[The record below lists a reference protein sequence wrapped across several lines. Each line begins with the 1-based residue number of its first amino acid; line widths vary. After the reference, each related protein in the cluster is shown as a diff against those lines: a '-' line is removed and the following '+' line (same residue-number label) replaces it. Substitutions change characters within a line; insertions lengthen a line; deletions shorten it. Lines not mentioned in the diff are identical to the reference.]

1 MIGPP
6 GHALEN
12 RRIKHHV
19 DCAIVASKET
29 SIGRVSH
36 SQNPVHVPGQDSPPA
51 SRLKINVL
59 VLRIAC
65 SPRVPVPQAPI
76 EGEAAH
82 PLIDVGDIEQV
93 RDKVRGAIVG
103 RSDHREE
110 VGEVVGGGPGRP
122 TLPVES
128 VPREI
133 VLAIGIPVDTQIGT
147 RRGKPT
153 GIIKFESE
161 GHLAQVARTAVRI
174 PRLSVFIGGLLQILR
189 HAAKRGSVAVE
200 PHVGGIQVGHPHL
213 AGNPVGDLVAH
224 PGRFF
229 AAIAR
234 QSVDTVPG
242 SQQQVV
248 TGDCQG
254 VIGLSSEGT
263 SLAADTGIV
272 NHAQVAMDEGAI
284 AEGIVETTHQ
294 RRILTVAEPSV
305 LGGGQPRVNMV
316 ERARRHWITPA
327 NIGSAHRR
335 QPGVHRS

>member
-12 RRIKHHV
+12 RRIKHHI
-19 DCAIVASKET
+19 DRAIVATKET

-76 EGEAAH
+76 EGKAAH
-82 PLIDVGDIEQV
+82 PLINVGDVEQV
-93 RDKVRGAIVG
+93 WDEVRGAIVG
-103 RSDHREE
+103 RGDHRKE
-110 VGEVVGGGPGRP
+110 VGKVVGGGPGRP
-122 TLPVES
+122 TLPVVA

-133 VLAIGIPVDTQIGT
+133 VLTIGIPVDAQIGA
-147 RRGKPT
+147 RWREPS
-153 GIIKFESE
+153 GIVKFEGE

-174 PRLSVFIGGLLQILR
+174 PRLGVFIGGLFQILT
-189 HAAKRGSVAVE
+189 HATERGSVAVE
-200 PHVGGIQVGHPHL
+200 PHVSGVQVGHPHL
-213 AGNPVGDLVAH
+213 AGDPVGDLVAH
-224 PGRFF
+224 PGLLFT
-229 AAIAR
+229 AIAR
-234 QSVDTVPG
+234 QSVDPVPG

-254 VIGLSSEGT
+254 VIGLSSKGAA
-263 SLAADTGIV
+263 LAADPGVV

-284 AEGIVETTHQ
+284 TEGIIETTHE
-294 RRILTVAEPSV
+294 RRILTVAEPSI
-305 LGGGQPRVNMV
+305 LGGGQPRVDMV
-316 ERARRHWITPA
+316 KRARRH
-327 NIGSAHRR
+327 
-335 QPGVHRS
+335 

>member
-12 RRIKHHV
+12 RRIKHHI
-19 DCAIVASKET
+19 DRAIVATKET
-29 SIGRVSH
+29 SSGRVSH

-51 SRLKINVL
+51 SRLEINVL

-82 PLIDVGDIEQV
+82 PLINVGDIEQV
-93 RDKVRGAIVG
+93 WDEVRGAIVG
-103 RSDHREE
+103 RGDHREE
-110 VGEVVGGGPGRP
+110 VGKVVGGGPGRP
-122 TLPVES
+122 TLPVEA
-128 VPREI
+128 VLREI
-133 VLAIGIPVDTQIGT
+133 VLAIGIPVDAQIGS
-147 RRGKPT
+147 RRGEPA
-153 GIIKFESE
+153 GIIKFKSE
-161 GHLAQVARTAVRI
+161 GHLAQVAGTTVRI
-174 PRLSVFIGGLLQILR
+174 PRLGIFIGRLLQILG
-189 HAAKRGSVAVE
+189 HAAKRRSVAVK
-200 PHVGGIQVGHPHL
+200 PHVSGVQVGHPHL
-213 AGNPVGDLVAH
+213 AGDPVGDLVAH

-234 QSVDTVPG
+234 QSVDTIPG

-263 SLAADTGIV
+263 SLAADTGVV

-284 AEGIVETTHQ
+284 AECIVETTHE
-294 RRILTVAEPSV
+294 RRILTVAEPSI
-305 LGGGQPRVNMV
+305 LGGGQPRVDMV

-327 NIGSAHRR
+327 DIGSADRR
-335 QPGVHRS
+335 QTGVNRS